1 MKILVLSSYTAKQK
15 YKSDNC
21 IRFED
26 LDPPARLE
34 SRIKELSGYSVP
46 AGEMFTGPLH
56 TQLRRGLKQIREHD
70 QYGKNTLDLYFPWYA
85 FRVDK
90 KKIPVSENDHIVP
103 FDITPRQNLEALEY
117 DESGF
122 LESMVALIED
132 YDLVFSIL
140 RWNDI
145 VLLQRVFEVER
156 AATLIF
162 LIAPSHRHV
171 VDESLSNVHIVEAG
185 TNLSRAI
192 GAMNLALNGV
202 VLRRLCEAVC
212 RDGFQVFEEI
222 KQDPQQLIEIAR
234 RPESEQK
241 Q

>member
-26 LDPPARLE
+26 LEPPIRLE

-56 TQLRRGLKQIREHD
+56 TQLRQGLKQIRKHD
-70 QYGKNTLDLYFPWYA
+70 QYGENTLDLYFPWYD
-85 FRVDK
+85 FRVDG

-103 FDITPRQNLEALEY
+103 FDITPRRNLKALEY
-117 DESGF
+117 DETGF
-122 LESMVALIED
+122 LESMVTLIEG
-132 YDLVFSIL
+132 YDLVLLIL

-145 VLLQRVFEVER
+145 VLLQRVFEVEQEG
-156 AATLIF
+156 TLIF

-171 VDESLSNVHIVEAG
+171 VDDSLSNVHIVEAG

-192 GAMNLALNGV
+192 GAMNVALNGV
-202 VLRRLCEAVC
+202 VLRRLCEAAC
-212 RDGFQVFEEI
+212 RDGFHVFEQV
-222 KQDPQQLIEIAR
+222 KQDPQRLLEII
-234 RPESEQK
+234 QN
-241 Q
+241 